1 MEKIFEQI
9 ASEHKNLIE
18 QILEKDF
25 QDKIFK
31 TVSMILSAI
40 KEDKKILLCGN
51 GGSASDCQ
59 HFAGE
64 MIGRFLKER
73 KSLPFISLTTNTSI
87 LTCIG
92 NDYSFD
98 NIFSRQIEGIGDKG
112 DILIAFSTSGTSK
125 NIINAISTAKNKQME
140 IIGFTGKTPNPM
152 EKISDICLC
161 VDSKNTPRIQEIHI
175 LLIHIICLLIEEKI

>member
-73 KSLPFISLTTNTSI
+73 K
-87 LTCIG
+87 
-92 NDYSFD
+92 
-98 NIFSRQIEGIGDKG
+98 
-112 DILIAFSTSGTSK
+112 
-125 NIINAISTAKNKQME
+125 
-140 IIGFTGKTPNPM
+140 
-152 EKISDICLC
+152 
-161 VDSKNTPRIQEIHI
+161 
-175 LLIHIICLLIEEKI
+175 